1 MQCIFGAL
9 FLGIT
14 SVALILFIFEW
25 ENGSEALLEAHKTT
39 SGESL
44 MLTTPKSIGSQ
55 ILTGLAEFN
64 PLGVMLIV
72 ILVSL
77 MLMAVGCWSVAQW
90 YYVSPVR
97 NVIRHI
103 RSKRQGRAEDKINGD
118 KQFDT
123 DEILRE
129 FNILYDALAN
139 SQNDLNQAQVQL
151 ERKVWQ
157 RTKQFYHDIRS
168 LEKKAKTD
176 CLTGLANRGLLDEQ
190 LGVFFQQAQ
199 TTDKDLAC
207 LMIDIDHF
215 KNVNDTLGHSVG
227 DQLIFFVGELLQAF
241 TRKDDLAARYGG
253 DEFLILLSD
262 RTEDQARAIAE
273 RIRKVFSK
281 EAHRF
286 TAEGFENQKGTSIVK
301 VQKNNGPPPKL
312 SIGLATVKLN
322 KPNTAEELL
331 QMADASLY
339 KAKQAGRDC
348 VASY

>member
-1 MQCIFGAL
+1 MFSAL

-14 SVALILFIFEW
+14 SITIVLFIFVW
-25 ENGSEALLEAHKTT
+25 KRGSQALLEAHK
-39 SGESL
+39 SAPGESL

-55 ILTGLAEFN
+55 ILTGLTEFN

-72 ILVSL
+72 ILLALV
-77 MLMAVGCWSVAQW
+77 LMAVGSWFVTQW
-90 YYVSPVR
+90 YYISPVR

-103 RSKRQGRAEDKINGD
+103 RSKRQGRDGDKINDSG
-118 KQFDT
+118 QFDT
-123 DEILRE
+123 DEVLRE

-190 LGVFFQQAQ
+190 LVVFFQQAQ
-199 TTDKDLAC
+199 ATDKDLAC

-241 TRKDDLAARYGG
+241 TRKDDFVARYGG
-253 DEFLILLSD
+253 DEFLLLLSD

-286 TAEGFENQKGTSIVK
+286 TAEGFDNQDGASVVT
-301 VQKNNGPPPKL
+301 VQKNNGPAPKL
-312 SIGLATVKLN
+312 SIGLATLKHN
-322 KPNTAEELL
+322 NPSDADELL

-339 KAKQAGRDC
+339 RAKQAGRDC
-348 VASY
+348 VATY

>member
-1 MQCIFGAL
+1 
-9 FLGIT
+9 
-14 SVALILFIFEW
+14 
-25 ENGSEALLEAHKTT
+25 
-39 SGESL
+39 

-55 ILTGLAEFN
+55 ILTGLTEFN
-64 PLGVMLIV
+64 PLGIMLIM
-72 ILVSL
+72 ILLALVQ
-77 MLMAVGCWSVAQW
+77 MAVGCWFLAQW

-103 RSKRQGRAEDKINGD
+103 RSKRQGRDEDKIND
-118 KQFDT
+118 SRQFDT

-139 SQNDLNQAQVQL
+139 SQNDLNQTQVQL

-190 LGVFFQQAQ
+190 LVVFFQQAQ

-241 TRKDDLAARYGG
+241 TRKDDFVARYGG
-253 DEFLILLSD
+253 DEFLLLLSD
-262 RTEDQARAIAE
+262 RTEEQAKAIAE
-273 RIRKVFSK
+273 RIRKVFAK

-286 TAEGFENQKGTSIVK
+286 TAEAFDNQEGSSVVTI
-301 VQKNNGPPPKL
+301 QKNSGPAPKL
-312 SIGLATVKLN
+312 SIGLATLKQN
-322 KPNTAEELL
+322 NPSDADELL

-339 KAKQAGRDC
+339 RAKQAGRDC
-348 VASY
+348 VAAY